1 MPQPDRIKALAV
13 DVAYRCDVPGGYR
26 LSLSTGDESETPES
40 IRRQV
45 FTNLWARLAAIERQG
60 KRSQPQSFSRRWES
74 LNRRKMHALD
84 ETGDTGVN
92 L

>member
-13 DVAYRCDVPGGYR
+13 DVAYRCDVHGGYR
-26 LSLSTGDESETPES
+26 LLLSTGDESETPEP

-60 KRSQPQSFSRRWES
+60 KRSQPQSFSRAG
-74 LNRRKMHALD
+74 NP
-84 ETGDTGVN
+84 
-92 L
+92 